1 MKVCR
6 ECQQE
11 KPLDQFYK
19 HEKMKDGHLNKCI
32 PCVKERVLKHRS
44 ENLEKIQAYDRIR
57 GTFKHRRDSIKR
69 YSLTERGKEVK
80 KKSIKAYNER
90 WPMKYA
96 AKVITGN
103 AIRDGI
109 LTRAES
115 CEVCGSTDR
124 IEGHHDDYTKP
135 LEVRWLCCKCH
146 VDWHKKNK
154 PITE

>member
-11 KPLDQFYK
+11 KPLDHFYK

-32 PCVKERVLKHRS
+32 QCVKDRVSKHRA
-44 ENLEKIQAYDRIR
+44 ENLEKIREYDRLR
-57 GTFKHRRDSIKR
+57 GTLQHRRDLVKK
-69 YSLTERGKEVK
+69 YSLTEQGKAIK
-80 KKSIKAYNER
+80 KKSIDAYKKR

-96 AKVITGN
+96 AHVITRN

-115 CEVCGSTDR
+115 CEVCESTDR
-124 IEGHHDDYTKP
+124 IDGHHDDYTKP
-135 LEVRWLCCKCH
+135 LEIRWLCRKCH
-146 VDWHKKNK
+146 VDWHKKNN
-154 PITE
+154 PIIQ